1 VKKLLIIYFSI
12 LAPNLCNAQLLIL
25 KPVEINVAPLNFSTE
40 TIKKNKIKSI
50 VLDIVDKPDGA
61 IIVDKD
67 ATQGYFFDTKGRLTN
82 YYYTILNQVQ
92 TKEIDVPAVKKHGR
106 IIRPATTRT
115 VSKYIND
122 TINIT
127 IFYDSVNR
135 IIAKRLKMGDFY
147 DAYYYEYNT
156 AGQIRKEMHFRETN
170 ISENKNEFKMG
181 VQKILS
187 TETFEYTSLTSSQI
201 KKQCF
206 NDEGREY
213 KKAIINYDEK
223 GNKISEDYDFIVSW
237 MRQDNTFQYDSIGQL
252 QEKTFSSN
260 ESGDLS
266 ERTTFQYNVNGVL
279 LEEKIFKNDALTFEV
294 SYLYDEA
301 FNLIKSQVSRDHK
314 NASIGIVKY
323 GYEFY

>member
-1 VKKLLIIYFSI
+1 
-12 LAPNLCNAQLLIL
+12 
-25 KPVEINVAPLNFSTE
+25 VAPLNFSTE